1 MFFLNRVEPT
11 TTTRRTFTKA
21 LSPPQY
27 LLNQSMNKM
36 QIHVIIMLSKR
47 EVRMKVKQSHYVESS
62 VTRFGEISPLWQ
74 TFTSIWQ
81 NFDSF
86 FLIWQNAEST
96 LAICDIFG
104 LIFIVAN
111 GQILKNKLAI
121 WSHWLKASFLT
132 KRLRVVQ

>member
-1 MFFLNRVEPT
+1 
-11 TTTRRTFTKA
+11 
-21 LSPPQY
+21 
-27 LLNQSMNKM
+27 
-36 QIHVIIMLSKR
+36 MLSKR

-86 FLIWQNAEST
+86 FLIWQNAEPT

-111 GQILKNKLAI
+111 GQVLKKNLTI